1 MILKFD
7 HIAYSCN
14 KEEISSLSNILKDYS
29 LVFCE
34 KNVKNLKIKEKLMFE
49 YKDNHDIY
57 LFEHKNNYP
66 IEVTAYSNLS
76 FKTDKYLLF
85 EDYIVVNTSSFI
97 NSYDFYQK
105 IGFKDIE
112 NNFLRINTII
122 GNSTKIQIQ
131 NNEILD
137 ECKSNKLD
145 SKGFCCLAF
154 ITNNIA
160 KEKRRLDSLNIIT
173 TDIMELELH
182 KKQMNIFFAYNEY
195 GDICEFIGLN

>member
-14 KEEISSLSNILKDYS
+14 KEEVSSLSNILKDYT

-34 KNVKNLKIKEKLMFE
+34 KNVKNIKIKENLMFE

-57 LFEHKNNYP
+57 LFEHKSNYP
-66 IEVTAYSNLS
+66 IEVTAYSNVAD
-76 FKTDKYLLF
+76 KTEKYLLF
-85 EDYIVVNTSSFI
+85 ENNIVVNTSCFEKSC
-97 NSYDFYQK
+97 DFYKK

-112 NNFLRINTII
+112 NNFLQINTVI

-131 NNEILD
+131 NNETSVK
-137 ECKSNKLD
+137 CKSNKLD

-160 KEKRRLDSLNIIT
+160 KERRRLDSQNIIT

-195 GDICEFIGLN
+195 GDICEFIGLI